1 MKLEL
6 LTALPHLWIGY
17 LLAMCQSQQGHTTSL
32 GGESRPASGNGM
44 VETLQLHSKPTVASA
59 ADVCQWACHV
69 PGLGGAWVLSERC
82 RAPVPR
88 TPSLGDEV
96 NA

>member
-6 LTALPHLWIGY
+6 LMTLPHLWIGY

-32 GGESRPASGNGM
+32 GGESRPASGNGP
-44 VETLQLHSKPTVASA
+44 VETLQLHSQLTLSSA

-82 RAPVPR
+82 RAPVPG